1 MVGGWGGRVPANGSG
16 RFGTDQSLRAI
27 TGFTGHG
34 SIALCAPSCQSRTRG
49 LRPQAFAE
57 DHPVPIRSLPPF
69 RDLPAFLT
77 FLEGKGQIHRIREP
91 VSTVHTV
98 TEIHRRVI
106 EKGGPVLVFERP
118 IRADGTIS
126 TIPLVTNLFGTV
138 ERVALGFGIGT
149 EDLRPLGEA
158 LAELRSPSAP
168 NSLRDLLKRLPLAR
182 AALRTRPAETSSA
195 PVQEVV
201 ITGAEVDV
209 TQIPVQTCWPGE
221 PAPLITWPL
230 VITCPPGEFEP
241 THANVGV
248 YRMQVLGPDRLIM
261 RWLAMRGGAQH
272 FRRWQAQGRDMPV
285 AVAIGTDPAT
295 ILSAVMPLPEG
306 ISELTFAGLVRG
318 ERPRLTKAVSV
329 PLMVPA
335 DAEIVIEGVVSAT
348 ETAPEGPYGDHTGYY
363 NSVEPFPVMRV
374 TAITRKSKPVYL
386 STFTGRA
393 PDEPSV
399 MGAAMNE
406 MFIPV
411 VKRQF
416 PEIVDVWLPPE
427 ACSYRIAVV
436 AFKKSYPGHARRLM
450 MALWSVLPQ
459 FTMTK
464 LIIAVDADVKAR
476 EWSDVMWAVATRSD
490 PSRDLLVLTDTPID
504 YLDFASP
511 KAGLGGK
518 LGIDATTKIGTETE
532 REYGQVLGMSSDVA
546 AVVDAIWPK
555 LGLK

>member
-1 MVGGWGGRVPANGSG
+1 VP
-16 RFGTDQSLRAI
+16 
-27 TGFTGHG
+27 
-34 SIALCAPSCQSRTRG
+34 
-49 LRPQAFAE
+49 
-57 DHPVPIRSLPPF
+57 VRSLPAF

-77 FLEGKGQIHRIREP
+77 FLEGKGQLHRIKEP
-91 VSTVHTV
+91 ISTVHAI

-106 EKGGPVLVFERP
+106 EKGGPALVFEKP
-118 IRADGTIS
+118 VLPDGTVS
-126 TIPLVTNLFGTV
+126 DIPLVTNVFGTV
-138 ERVALGFGIGT
+138 ERVALGFGITPDQLG
-149 EDLRPLGEA
+149 PLGDA

-168 NSLRDLLKRLPLAR
+168 QSLRDLLDRLPLAR

-201 ITGAEVDV
+201 IKGPDVDV
-209 TQIPVQTCWPGE
+209 TRLPVQTCWPDE

-230 VITCPPGEFEP
+230 VITCPPGQLDAN
-241 THANVGV
+241 HANVGV
-248 YRMQVLGPDRLIM
+248 YRIQVLGPDRLIM

-272 FRRWQAQGRDMPV
+272 FRRWQAIGHDMPV
-285 AVAIGTDPAT
+285 AIAIGADPAT
-295 ILSAVMPLPEG
+295 MLSAVMPLPENV
-306 ISELTFAGLVRG
+306 SELTFAGLVRG
-318 ERPRLTKAVSV
+318 ERPRLTKAATV
-329 PLMVPA
+329 PLLVPA
-335 DAEIVIEGVVSAT
+335 DAEIVIEGLVSAT

-363 NSVEPFPVMRV
+363 NSVEQFPVMRV
-374 TAITRKSKPVYL
+374 TAITRKAKPLYL

-436 AFKKSYPGHARRLM
+436 ALKKSYPGHARRLM

-464 LIIAVDADVKAR
+464 LIIAVDADVNAR
-476 EWSDVMWAVATRSD
+476 DWSDVMWAVATRAD
-490 PSRDLLVLTDTPID
+490 ASRDLVVLTDTPID

-518 LGIDATTKIGTETE
+518 LGIDATTKIGTETD
-532 REYGQVLGMSSDVA
+532 REFGKVLKMSSDVE
-546 AVVDAIWPK
+546 AVVDAIWPR